1 MRNISQSEIED
12 STKITG
18 PSPQKYQFHE
28 IKIHKQFQVGETQKM
43 INAVNNP
50 QFSFIIEDIIGTIG
64 EN

>member
-18 PSPQKYQFHE
+18 PSPKKYQFHE

-50 QFSFIIEDIIGTIG
+50 
-64 EN
+64 